1 MTSCVYM
8 KIRWSFA
15 VGVSVPQMTE
25 NFQQISV
32 IFTKKEGRWAGKEAK
47 TVFPKG
53 EERAILLFTQK
64 RKWYSVEQTRH
75 SDEILATAPIGKLIL
90 KLAVPSVAAQIINML
105 YNIVDRIYIG
115 HIPEIGDVALT
126 GVGVT
131 FPIITLI
138 SAFAAFAGQGGAPL
152 AAIQLG
158 AKRRVEAQRIL
169 GNSLTMLLCAAVVLT
184 VGFSIFQEPILYA
197 FGASDATIG
206 YAKEY
211 IGIYLLGTVFVQLAL
226 GLNPFISAQGRATTA
241 MLSVLIGAILNIVLD
256 PIFIFVLGMG
266 VRGAALATIL
276 SQAVSAAWVVAFLC
290 SRRSSLR
297 LHRVFLIPNKRI
309 IGRIAGLGVAPFIM
323 QSTESLV
330 TVVLNTGMQTYGGD
344 LYVGSIT
351 IMQSI
356 MQMIVMPVQ
365 GITQGTQP
373 IMSYNYG
380 AQNFRRVRQTFKRL
394 LTITLSVTC
403 AAFLFI
409 ALFPGLLAR
418 IFTPQP
424 ELIGLVS
431 RVMPLFFG
439 GIWAFG
445 AQMACQTTFMALGQ
459 ARTSLFLALLRKV
472 ILLVPLALILPRV
485 TGSVF
490 GIYAAEPIADV
501 LASATTLSLFL
512 TRRKKLLPVEE

>member
-1 MTSCVYM
+1 M
-8 KIRWSFA
+8 
-15 VGVSVPQMTE
+15 
-25 NFQQISV
+25 
-32 IFTKKEGRWAGKEAK
+32 
-47 TVFPKG
+47 
-53 EERAILLFTQK
+53 
-64 RKWYSVEQTRH
+64 EQVHH
-75 SDEILATAPIGKLIL
+75 SDEILATAPIGKLML
-90 KLAVPSVAAQIINML
+90 KLAVPSVAAQFINMR
-105 YNIVDRIYIG
+105 YNIVDRSYMG
-115 HIPEIGDVALT
+115 HIPEVGDVALT

-131 FPIITLI
+131 FPIITLV

-158 AKRRVEAQRIL
+158 AGRRVEAQRIL
-169 GNSLTMLLCAAVVLT
+169 GNSMTLLLIAAAALT
-184 VGFSIFQEPILYA
+184 VGFSILKEPVLYA
-197 FGASDATIG
+197 FGASNATIG

-226 GLNPFISAQGRATTA
+226 GLNPYISAQGKALTA
-241 MLSVLIGAILNIVLD
+241 MLSVLIGAVLNILLD

-266 VRGAALATIL
+266 VKGAALATIL
-276 SQAVSAAWVVAFLC
+276 SQAVSAAWVVLFLC

-297 LHRVFLIPNKRI
+297 LHWVFLRPKKRI
-309 IGRIAGLGVAPFIM
+309 IGRISGMGIAPFIM

-330 TVVLNTGMQTYGGD
+330 TVVLNTGMQAYGGD

-356 MQMIVMPVQ
+356 MQMITMPVQ
-365 GITQGTQP
+365 GITHGTQP
-373 IMSYNYG
+373 LMSYNYG
-380 AQNFRRVRQTFKRL
+380 ARNYLRVRQTFKRL
-394 LTITLSVTC
+394 LTVTLTVTC
-403 AAFLFI
+403 SAFLVV
-409 ALFPGLLAR
+409 ALVPGLLAR

-424 ELIGLVS
+424 ELIQLVS

-485 TGSVF
+485 TGSVY
-490 GIYAAEPIADV
+490 GIYAAEPIADF
-501 LASATTLSLFL
+501 LASATTLTLFL
-512 TRRKKLLPVEE
+512 SRRKKLLPIER

>member
-1 MTSCVYM
+1 M
-8 KIRWSFA
+8 
-15 VGVSVPQMTE
+15 
-25 NFQQISV
+25 
-32 IFTKKEGRWAGKEAK
+32 
-47 TVFPKG
+47 
-53 EERAILLFTQK
+53 
-64 RKWYSVEQTRH
+64 
-75 SDEILATAPIGKLIL
+75 SDPAHKSESALASAPIGQLML
-90 KLAVPSVAAQIINML
+90 KLAVPSVAAQFINLL

-115 HIPEIGDVALT
+115 HIPDIGRTALT
-126 GVGVT
+126 GLGVT

-184 VGFSIFQEPILYA
+184 VGFSLFQEPILYA
-197 FGASDATIG
+197 FGASNATIG

-276 SQAVSAAWVVAFLC
+276 SQAVSAAWVVTFLC

-297 LHRVFLIPNKRI
+297 LHRVFMVPNKRI

-431 RVMPLFFG
+431 QVMPLFFG

-501 LASATTLSLFL
+501 LASATTLTLFL
-512 TRRKKLLPVEE
+512 TRRKKLLPAEE

>member
-25 NFQQISV
+25 KFQRISV
-32 IFTKKEGRWAGKEAK
+32 IFTKKEGRRARKEAK

-64 RKWYSVEQTRH
+64 RKWYPVEQTRH

-169 GNSLTMLLCAAVVLT
+169 GNSLTMLLGAAVVLT
-184 VGFSIFQEPILYA
+184 VGFS
-197 FGASDATIG
+197 IG

-297 LHRVFLIPNKRI
+297 LHRVFMVPNKRI

-403 AAFLFI
+403 AAFLVI

-424 ELIGLVS
+424 QLIGLVS
-431 RVMPLFFG
+431 QVMPLFFG

-490 GIYAAEPIADV
+490 GIYAAEPIADI
-501 LASATTLSLFL
+501 LASATTLTLFL

>member
-1 MTSCVYM
+1 MEQTYM
-8 KIRWSFA
+8 K
-15 VGVSVPQMTE
+15 
-25 NFQQISV
+25 
-32 IFTKKEGRWAGKEAK
+32 
-47 TVFPKG
+47 
-53 EERAILLFTQK
+53 
-64 RKWYSVEQTRH
+64 EQ
-75 SDEILATAPIGKLIL
+75 PIL
-90 KLAVPSVAAQIINML
+90 KLMLRMSLPMVISMMVNSL
-105 YNIVDRIYIG
+105 YNIVDSFFVAQISEDAMTALSLVYPVQNLVNAVTIG
-115 HIPEIGDVALT
+115 FGIGINAV
-126 GVGVT
+126 
-131 FPIITLI
+131 I
-138 SAFAAFAGQGGAPL
+138 AFH
-152 AAIQLG
+152 LG
-158 AKRRVEAQRIL
+158 AQDQKKADAAAAQGL
-169 GNSLTMLLCAAVVLT
+169 VLNALHGVVLT
-184 VGFSIFQEPILYA
+184 AGCILIMPAFLRLFTSNETVISLGLTYSNIVFAFSII
-197 FGASDATIG
+197 I
-206 YAKEY
+206 
-211 IGIYLLGTVFVQLAL
+211 AL
-226 GLNPFISAQGRATTA
+226 GLAFEKIFQAVGKMAVSMAA
-241 MLSVLIGAILNIVLD
+241 MLAGCICNIILD

-276 SQAVSAAWVVAFLC
+276 SQAVSAAWVVSFLC

-380 AQNFRRVRQTFKRL
+380 AQNFRRVRKTFKRL

-424 ELIGLVS
+424 QLIDLVS

-485 TGSVF
+485 TGSVM
-490 GIYAAEPIADV
+490 GIYAAEPIADI
-501 LASATTLSLFL
+501 LASATTLTLFL
-512 TRRKKLLPVEE
+512 SQRKKLLPTEKDAPKG